1 MNWKTLFNP
10 FEKYSEYKLLLFG
23 ILSFILTPF
32 VSYYTQNRMTSFM
45 RFDSPEEVLTL
56 KSSFLYCSVSIV
68 SIILILYLIA
78 IVFNKRSRFID
89 ITNTILVSNAIN
101 IPVLLLTHLIDVNKA
116 FSSDGINENFYQ
128 YIINLLFIILITA
141 FVISLVIYS
150 IVLFFNGFKT
160 ATNIKSCHKLYF
172 CLYFL
177 CFLNDLPNTYTTTQI
192 LK

>member
-101 IPVLLLTHLIDVNKA
+101 IPILLLTHLIDVNKA

-160 ATNIKSCHKLYF
+160 ATNIKKLPQIILF
-172 CLYFL
+172 VFIFFVSLMIC
-177 CFLNDLPNTYTTTQI
+177 QI
-192 LK
+192 LIPQLKF

>member
-23 ILSFILTPF
+23 ILFFILTPF

-45 RFDSPEEVLTL
+45 RFDRPEEILTL

-78 IVFNKRSRFID
+78 IVFNKRSRFLD

-160 ATNIKSCHKLYF
+160 ATNIKKL
-172 CLYFL
+172 
-177 CFLNDLPNTYTTTQI
+177 PQI
-192 LK
+192 ILFVFIFFVSIIICQIFIPKLKF

>member
-10 FEKYSEYKLLLFG
+10 FEKYSDYKLLLFG
-23 ILSFILTPF
+23 ILFFLLTPF

-45 RFDSPEEVLTL
+45 RFDRPEEVLTL
-56 KSSFLYCSVSIV
+56 KSSFLYCSVSIA

-101 IPVLLLTHLIDVNKA
+101 IPALLLTHLIDVNKA
-116 FSSDGINENFYQ
+116 FSSEGINENFYQ
-128 YIINLLFIILITA
+128 NIINLLLIIVTTA
-141 FVISLVIYS
+141 IVIALVVYS

-160 ATNIKSCHKLYF
+160 ATNIKKWPQIVLFVFIFFVSIIICQIFIPKLKF
-172 CLYFL
+172 
-177 CFLNDLPNTYTTTQI
+177 
-192 LK
+192 

>member
-23 ILSFILTPF
+23 ILFFILTPF

-45 RFDSPEEVLTL
+45 RFDSPEEALTL
-56 KSSFLYCSVSIV
+56 TSSLLYCSVSIA

-78 IVFNKRSRFID
+78 IVFNRRSRFLD

-101 IPVLLLTHLIDVNKA
+101 IPILLLTHLIDVNKA

-128 YIINLLFIILITA
+128 YIINLLFIIVITA
-141 FVISLVIYS
+141 IVISLVIYS

-160 ATNIKSCHKLYF
+160 ATNIKKL
-172 CLYFL
+172 
-177 CFLNDLPNTYTTTQI
+177 PQI
-192 LK
+192 ILFVFIFFVSLMICQIFIPQLKF

>member
-78 IVFNKRSRFID
+78 IVFNKRS
-89 ITNTILVSNAIN
+89 
-101 IPVLLLTHLIDVNKA
+101 VL
-116 FSSDGINENFYQ
+116 
-128 YIINLLFIILITA
+128 
-141 FVISLVIYS
+141 
-150 IVLFFNGFKT
+150 
-160 ATNIKSCHKLYF
+160 
-172 CLYFL
+172 
-177 CFLNDLPNTYTTTQI
+177 
-192 LK
+192 

>member
-23 ILSFILTPF
+23 ILFFILIPF

-45 RFDSPEEVLTL
+45 RFDRPEEVLTL
-56 KSSFLYCSVSIV
+56 KSSFLYCSISIT

-78 IVFNKRSRFID
+78 IAFNRRSRFLD

-101 IPVLLLTHLIDVNKA
+101 IPILLLTHLIDVNKA
-116 FSSDGINENFYQ
+116 FSSDGVNENFYQ
-128 YIINLLFIILITA
+128 YIINLLFIIVITA
-141 FVISLVIYS
+141 IVISLVIYS

-160 ATNIKSCHKLYF
+160 ATNIKKLPQIILF
-172 CLYFL
+172 VFIFFVSLMIC
-177 CFLNDLPNTYTTTQI
+177 QI
-192 LK
+192 LIPQLKF

>member
-10 FEKYSEYKLLLFG
+10 FEKYSDYKLLLFG
-23 ILSFILTPF
+23 ILFFILTPF

-45 RFDSPEEVLTL
+45 RFDRPEEVLTL
-56 KSSFLYCSVSIV
+56 KSSFLYCSVSIA

-101 IPVLLLTHLIDVNKA
+101 IPALLLTHLIDVNKA
-116 FSSDGINENFYQ
+116 FSSEGINENFYQ
-128 YIINLLFIILITA
+128 YIINLLFIIVTTA
-141 FVISLVIYS
+141 IVIALVVYS

-160 ATNIKSCHKLYF
+160 TTNIKKWPQIVLFVFIFFVSIIICQIFIPKLKF
-172 CLYFL
+172 
-177 CFLNDLPNTYTTTQI
+177 
-192 LK
+192 

>member
-1 MNWKTLFNP
+1 MESF
-10 FEKYSEYKLLLFG
+10 F
-23 ILSFILTPF
+23 FILTPF

-45 RFDSPEEVLTL
+45 RFDRPEEVLTL
-56 KSSFLYCSVSIV
+56 KSSFLYCSISIT

-78 IVFNKRSRFID
+78 VAFNRRSRFLD

-101 IPVLLLTHLIDVNKA
+101 IPILLLTHLIDVNKA
-116 FSSDGINENFYQ
+116 FSSDGVNENFYQ
-128 YIINLLFIILITA
+128 YIINLLFIIVITA
-141 FVISLVIYS
+141 IVISLVIYS

-160 ATNIKSCHKLYF
+160 ATNIKKVTTNYTF

-177 CFLNDLPNTYTTTQI
+177 CFLNDLPNTYTSTQI

>member
-23 ILSFILTPF
+23 ILFFILTPF

-45 RFDSPEEVLTL
+45 RFDSPEEALTL
-56 KSSFLYCSVSIV
+56 TSSLLYCSVSIA

-78 IVFNKRSRFID
+78 LIFNRRSRFLD

-101 IPVLLLTHLIDVNKA
+101 IPILLLTHLIDVNKA

-128 YIINLLFIILITA
+128 YIINLLFIIVITA
-141 FVISLVIYS
+141 IVISLVIYS

-160 ATNIKSCHKLYF
+160 ATNIKKL
-172 CLYFL
+172 
-177 CFLNDLPNTYTTTQI
+177 PQI
-192 LK
+192 ILFVFIFFVSLMICQIFIPQLKF

>member
-23 ILSFILTPF
+23 ILFFILTPF

-45 RFDSPEEVLTL
+45 RFDSPEETLTL
-56 KSSFLYCSVSIV
+56 TSSLLYCSVSIA

-78 IVFNKRSRFID
+78 LIFNRRSRFLD

-101 IPVLLLTHLIDVNKA
+101 IPILLLTHLIDVNKA

-128 YIINLLFIILITA
+128 YIINLLFIIVITA
-141 FVISLVIYS
+141 IVISLVIYS

-160 ATNIKSCHKLYF
+160 ATNIKKL
-172 CLYFL
+172 
-177 CFLNDLPNTYTTTQI
+177 PQI
-192 LK
+192 ILFVFIFFVSLMICQIFIPQLKF

>member
-23 ILSFILTPF
+23 ILFFILTPF
-32 VSYYTQNRMTSFM
+32 VSYYTQNRMTSFI
-45 RFDSPEEVLTL
+45 RFDRPEEVLTL

-78 IVFNKRSRFID
+78 IVFNRRSRFLD

-160 ATNIKSCHKLYF
+160 ATNIKKLPQIILF
-172 CLYFL
+172 VFIFFVSLMIC
-177 CFLNDLPNTYTTTQI
+177 QI
-192 LK
+192 LIPQLKF

>member
-1 MNWKTLFNP
+1 MSWKTLFNP
-10 FEKYSEYKLLLFG
+10 FEKYSDYKLLLFG
-23 ILSFILTPF
+23 ILFFLLTPF

-45 RFDSPEEVLTL
+45 RFDRPEEVLTL

-160 ATNIKSCHKLYF
+160 ATNIKKLPQIILF
-172 CLYFL
+172 VFIFFVSLMIC
-177 CFLNDLPNTYTTTQI
+177 QI
-192 LK
+192 LIPQLKF

>member
-23 ILSFILTPF
+23 ILFFILTPF

-45 RFDSPEEVLTL
+45 RFDIPEEVLTL
-56 KSSFLYCSVSIV
+56 KSSFLYCSISIT

-78 IVFNKRSRFID
+78 VAFNRRSRFLD

-101 IPVLLLTHLIDVNKA
+101 IPILLLTHLIDVNKA
-116 FSSDGINENFYQ
+116 FSSDGVNENFYQ
-128 YIINLLFIILITA
+128 YIINLLFIIVITA
-141 FVISLVIYS
+141 IVISLVIYS

-160 ATNIKSCHKLYF
+160 ATNIKKLPQIILF
-172 CLYFL
+172 VFIFFVSLMIC
-177 CFLNDLPNTYTTTQI
+177 QI
-192 LK
+192 LIPQLKF

>member
-10 FEKYSEYKLLLFG
+10 FEKYSDYKLLLFG
-23 ILSFILTPF
+23 ILFFLLTPF

-45 RFDSPEEVLTL
+45 RFDRPEEVLTL
-56 KSSFLYCSVSIV
+56 KSSFLYCSVSIA

-101 IPVLLLTHLIDVNKA
+101 IPILLLTHLIDVNKA
-116 FSSDGINENFYQ
+116 FSSEGINENFYQ
-128 YIINLLFIILITA
+128 YIINLLFIIVTTA
-141 FVISLVIYS
+141 IVIALVVYS

-160 ATNIKSCHKLYF
+160 ATNIKKWPQIVLFVFIFFVSIIICQIFIPKLKF
-172 CLYFL
+172 
-177 CFLNDLPNTYTTTQI
+177 
-192 LK
+192 

>member
-10 FEKYSEYKLLLFG
+10 FEKYSDYKLLLFG
-23 ILSFILTPF
+23 ILFFLLTPF

-45 RFDSPEEVLTL
+45 RFDRPEEVLTL
-56 KSSFLYCSVSIV
+56 KSSFLYCSVSIA

-101 IPVLLLTHLIDVNKA
+101 IPALLLTHLIDVNKA
-116 FSSDGINENFYQ
+116 FSSEGINENFYQ
-128 YIINLLFIILITA
+128 YIINLLFIIVTTA
-141 FVISLVIYS
+141 IVIALVVYS

-160 ATNIKSCHKLYF
+160 ATNIKKWPQIVLFVFIFFVSIIICQIFIPKLKF
-172 CLYFL
+172 
-177 CFLNDLPNTYTTTQI
+177 
-192 LK
+192 

>member
-160 ATNIKSCHKLYF
+160 ATNIKKLPQIILF
-172 CLYFL
+172 VFIFFVSLMIC
-177 CFLNDLPNTYTTTQI
+177 QI
-192 LK
+192 LIPQLKF

>member
-23 ILSFILTPF
+23 ILFFILTPF

-45 RFDSPEEVLTL
+45 RFDRPEEVLTL
-56 KSSFLYCSVSIV
+56 KSSLLYCSISIT

-78 IVFNKRSRFID
+78 VAFNRRSRFLD

-101 IPVLLLTHLIDVNKA
+101 IPILLLTHLIDVNKA
-116 FSSDGINENFYQ
+116 FSSDGVNENFYQ
-128 YIINLLFIILITA
+128 YIINLLFIIVITA
-141 FVISLVIYS
+141 IVISLVIYS

-160 ATNIKSCHKLYF
+160 ATNIKKLPQIILF
-172 CLYFL
+172 VFIFFVSLMIC
-177 CFLNDLPNTYTTTQI
+177 QI
-192 LK
+192 LIPQLKF

>member
-23 ILSFILTPF
+23 ILFFILTPF

-45 RFDSPEEVLTL
+45 RFDRPEEVPTL
-56 KSSFLYCSVSIV
+56 KSSFLYCAVSIV

-78 IVFNKRSRFID
+78 IVFNRRSRFLD
-89 ITNTILVSNAIN
+89 ITNTILGSNAIN

-116 FSSDGINENFYQ
+116 FSSDGMNENFYQ
-128 YIINLLFIILITA
+128 YIINLLFIILITV

-160 ATNIKSCHKLYF
+160 ATNIKKLPQIILF
-172 CLYFL
+172 VFIFFVSLMTC
-177 CFLNDLPNTYTTTQI
+177 QI
-192 LK
+192 LIPQLKF

>member
-23 ILSFILTPF
+23 ILFFILTSF

-45 RFDSPEEVLTL
+45 RFDRPEEVLTL

-78 IVFNKRSRFID
+78 IVFNRRSRFLD

-160 ATNIKSCHKLYF
+160 ATNIKKL
-172 CLYFL
+172 
-177 CFLNDLPNTYTTTQI
+177 PQI
-192 LK
+192 ILFVFIFFVSIIICQIFIPKLKF

>member
-56 KSSFLYCSVSIV
+56 KSSFLYCSVSIG

-78 IVFNKRSRFID
+78 IVFNRRSRFLD

-160 ATNIKSCHKLYF
+160 ATNIKKLPQIVLF
-172 CLYFL
+172 VFIFFVSLMIC
-177 CFLNDLPNTYTTTQI
+177 QI
-192 LK
+192 LIPKLKF

>member
-10 FEKYSEYKLLLFG
+10 FEKYSDYKLLLFG
-23 ILSFILTPF
+23 ILFFLLTPF

-45 RFDSPEEVLTL
+45 RFDRPEEVLTL
-56 KSSFLYCSVSIV
+56 KSSFLYCSVSIAC
-68 SIILILYLIA
+68 IILILYLIA

-116 FSSDGINENFYQ
+116 FSSEGINENFYQ

-160 ATNIKSCHKLYF
+160 ATNIKKLPQIILF
-172 CLYFL
+172 VFIFFVSLMIC
-177 CFLNDLPNTYTTTQI
+177 QI
-192 LK
+192 LIPQLKF

>member
-23 ILSFILTPF
+23 ILFFILTPF

-45 RFDSPEEVLTL
+45 RFDSPEETLTL
-56 KSSFLYCSVSIV
+56 TSSLLYCSVSIA

-78 IVFNKRSRFID
+78 IVFNRRSRFLD

-101 IPVLLLTHLIDVNKA
+101 IPILLLTHLIDVNKA

-128 YIINLLFIILITA
+128 YIINLLFIIVITA
-141 FVISLVIYS
+141 IVISLVIYS

-160 ATNIKSCHKLYF
+160 ATNIKKLPQIILF
-172 CLYFL
+172 VFIFFVSLMIC
-177 CFLNDLPNTYTTTQI
+177 QI
-192 LK
+192 LIPQLKF